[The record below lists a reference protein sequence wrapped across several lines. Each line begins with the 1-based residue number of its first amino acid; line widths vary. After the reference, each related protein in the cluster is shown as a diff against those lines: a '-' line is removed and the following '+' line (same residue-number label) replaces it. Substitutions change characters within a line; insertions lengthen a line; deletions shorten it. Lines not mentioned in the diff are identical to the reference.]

1 MDSSWE
7 HFFCLQY
14 LGLILSL
21 AWVKYLFSI
30 QYLVSTM
37 SPHTRRAALCS
48 QCHTATWHLLIP
60 VILASINVSQ
70 VPVSPCGCI
79 PVVRARQNKLR
90 STSPPLLCSALGG
103 DLIGKTDKPG
113 NAGTRLMLH
122 LVPQIDPSVKL
133 YNHGEGPY

>member
-21 AWVKYLFSI
+21 AWIKYLFSI

-48 QCHTATWHLLIP
+48 QCHVASLSP
-60 VILASINVSQ
+60 VMLASINVSQ
-70 VPVSPCGCI
+70 VPSPQHKAVSQLSEL
-79 PVVRARQNKLR
+79 AKTN
-90 STSPPLLCSALGG
+90 SAPPLLCSPALGG